1 MKLLRL
7 GAFLVTGY
15 TATGVVMLMRMR
27 TMPQR
32 ARRDLLARSR

>member
-15 TATGVVMLMRMR
+15 TATGVVMMLS
-27 TMPQR
+27 MP
-32 ARRDLLARSR
+32 RRRRR